1 MDKIPVLGLDIVERQ
16 ILRQTDPKIST
27 SYCQVRRLNES
38 GTRFVDDQILRK
50 HDMIVNTIIMDGDTI
65 LSAGW
70 DSKLVFWVKC
80 HFVTASF
87 SFYMKHL
94 AEITRKQR
102 I

>member
-1 MDKIPVLGLDIVERQ
+1 M
-16 ILRQTDPKIST
+16 
-27 SYCQVRRLNES
+27 
-38 GTRFVDDQILRK
+38 DDQILRK

-70 DSKLVFWVKC
+70 DSKLVFWVIC

-87 SFYMKHL
+87 TNYMKHL